1 MSRRVKGRSTAIT
14 AELADQFEVE
24 TSGLFHRRLTLYA
37 SIVGGLTALIFLL
50 QVALLVGGY
59 NVSGTDISPVGWA
72 VLDRSV
78 ILGTDLIVVLG
89 SAFVVTFLRTRNPT
103 RPQLVT
109 LSIALVAL
117 VGLLHIGGK
126 FVVEKPDLIN
136 GLSAFFFAHVIA
148 SLLLPWKPAD
158 AVKPALPV
166 LAVFA
171 IYQFTVREGTLRG
184 ALLGLAFSPAVVVPG
199 ALFCWL
205 RESKRFEDFRNRFVT
220 KQYSELRRE
229 LLDAGRIHESLF
241 PQPIAEGPLR
251 FDYRYE
257 PMRQIGGDYLYA
269 SNRGAQGPRPG
280 RLSVVLLDVT
290 GHGIAA
296 ALTVNRLYGEL
307 ERVFAENPDTAPGEL
322 LRLLNRYVHLT
333 LSSHSV
339 YVTALCLRADV
350 DAGTLEYASGGH
362 PPAFVRA
369 VDGSVHDLP
378 STAFVLGACA
388 DRDFDSAPARMPFGP
403 GDTLIAYTDGAI
415 EARSRE
421 GGCIG
426 VEGLRR
432 WIHRAAHVEARTT
445 PDRNAGWPEAMLSL
459 VESHRFGPAQDDTL
473 VIEIHRPLQA

>member
-14 AELADQFEVE
+14 AELADQFEAE
-24 TSGLFHRRLTLYA
+24 TSGLFHRRLTWYA
-37 SIVGGLTALIFLL
+37 SIVGGLTAVSFLL
-50 QVALLVGGY
+50 QLSLLVGGY
-59 NVSGTDISPVGWA
+59 SVTGTDISPVGWP
-72 VLDRSV
+72 VIDRV
-78 ILGTDLIVVLG
+78 IILSMGALIVLAA
-89 SAFVVTFLRTRNPT
+89 AFVAAFLRARNPA
-103 RPQLVT
+103 RPALITLSVGLVT
-109 LSIALVAL
+109 LI
-117 VGLLHIGGK
+117 GLLHVGGK
-126 FVVEKPDLIN
+126 FLADKPDLIN

-148 SLLLPWKPAD
+148 CLLLPWKPAD
-158 AVKPALPV
+158 AVKPAVPV
-166 LAVFA
+166 LILFA
-171 IYQFTVREGTLRG
+171 IYQFTAREGSLRG
-184 ALLGLAFSPAVVVPG
+184 AVLGLAFSPAVVVPG
-199 ALFCWL
+199 AMFCWL

-241 PQPIAEGPLR
+241 PATITDGPVR

-307 ERVFAENPDTAPGEL
+307 ERVFSENPDTAPGEL

-333 LSSHSV
+333 LASHSV
-339 YVTALCLRADV
+339 YVTALCLRADA

-362 PPAFVRA
+362 PPAFIRA

-378 STAFVLGACA
+378 STAFVLGAAA
-388 DRDFDSAPARMPFGP
+388 DKDFDPSPARMPFGP

-415 EARSRE
+415 EARSRD

-432 WIHRAAHVEARTT
+432 WIHRAAHVQARST
-445 PDRNAGWPEAMLSL
+445 PDRNAGWPEALLGL
-459 VESHRFGPAQDDTL
+459 VENHRFGPAQDDTL
-473 VIEIHRPLQA
+473 AIEIHRPLHA